1 MYAKERQA
9 GQVSVAFSFIAIAL
23 SLMGISGFTIYII
36 GLKAKEIA
44 IRKVLGAVLF
54 DIVRLLHGH
63 LFLTILIA
71 SLFGGV
77 ISFTLVQK
85 WLEDYAYAIRIQ
97 PHIFVLATL
106 FTYTVIL
113 LIITFQSIRSTETDP
128 ILALRD

>member
-44 IRKVLGAVLF
+44 IRKVLGAVLL

-97 PHIFVLATL
+97 AHIFVLATL